1 MGRALKRFCALK
13 NARNGFPSACRYTPT
28 TEAAPAL
35 RRLYNVIRVVI
46 IEMIAESLDISVNVI
61 LDCGRRADEQTPP
74 RCWAYSITREA
85 GACRG
90 DIQRIIGI
98 D

>member
-1 MGRALKRFCALK
+1 MLAMVSLQLVVTHLRPK
-13 NARNGFPSACRYTPT
+13 PP
-28 TEAAPAL
+28 PAL